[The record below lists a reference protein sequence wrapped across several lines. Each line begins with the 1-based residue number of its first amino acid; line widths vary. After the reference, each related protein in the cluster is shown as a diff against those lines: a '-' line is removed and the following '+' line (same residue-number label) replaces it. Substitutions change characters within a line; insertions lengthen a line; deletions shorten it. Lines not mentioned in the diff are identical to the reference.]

1 MIGRRRSKKTY
12 LGRNGAM
19 VKLISLGL
27 FVCIV
32 GLGASASAEEH
43 RPGRKRPVIEKV
55 IIEKNGAWSDG
66 VSSHETVADCA
77 GFVLS
82 DADVR
87 DYFKKARAATQAEYV
102 HDLLISRCYAS
113 GRVLLSG
120 RREVVWEID
129 RARRGVLWLS
139 NDDALFFY
147 CGKCRSKVF
156 WEACGIDCIHAD

>member
-1 MIGRRRSKKTY
+1 
-12 LGRNGAM
+12 M
-19 VKLISLGL
+19 VKHVVSLVLAVCLTVIGIS
-27 FVCIV
+27 IM
-32 GLGASASAEEH
+32 AEEH
-43 RPGRKRPVIEKV
+43 RPDRKRPVIEKV

-77 GFVLS
+77 GFALS

-102 HDLLISRCYAS
+102 HDLLMSRCYAS

-120 RREVVWEID
+120 GREVVWEID

-147 CGKCRSKVF
+147 CGECSNPNYMDDCDV
-156 WEACGIDCIHAD
+156 DCISN